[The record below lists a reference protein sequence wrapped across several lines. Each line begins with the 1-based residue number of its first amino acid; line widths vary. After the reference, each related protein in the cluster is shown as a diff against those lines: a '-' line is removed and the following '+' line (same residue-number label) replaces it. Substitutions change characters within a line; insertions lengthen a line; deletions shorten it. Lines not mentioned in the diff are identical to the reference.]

1 MNKIIQKNPELFQI
15 NSSGTRKK
23 SSKPKEIKIKNPKE
37 HNNTVAKRNSL
48 LKFIRRH
55 QENKLKS
62 ESTESIKPEL
72 SGDFDESMKYLM
84 DMTEQ
89 LERKGDSNSKYT
101 LKNHEFHDHENVSMN
116 FPDVTEPIFNP
127 TPRPPLPAPS
137 YGCLKYGGSLPT
149 FRQYH
154 GNQTKKN
161 LPSNLDYL
169 EKIDSEKNNLETND
183 LEKNNLFK
191 TDIIGGENKNHSL
204 SQRKILRRTFK
215 IGKSNA
221 NNKISVLVSNRTIR
235 NRISNKNI
243 ELKQTP
249 MLEVRR
255 YLVKHGLIK
264 IGSPSPPDV
273 LRQMYESASLMCGNI
288 TNHNS
293 ETLMYNYLNSEKK
306 SW

>member
-1 MNKIIQKNPELFQI
+1 LISNFKIRIT
-15 NSSGTRKK
+15 G
-23 SSKPKEIKIKNPKE
+23 
-37 HNNTVAKRNSL
+37 A
-48 LKFIRRH
+48 
-55 QENKLKS
+55 
-62 ESTESIKPEL
+62 
-72 SGDFDESMKYLM
+72 DFDESMKYLM

-101 LKNHEFHDHENVSMN
+101 LKNHEFHDHENVSMK
-116 FPDVTEPIFNP
+116 FPDVPAPVSRT
-127 TPRPPLPAPS
+127 PLPAPS

-149 FRQYH
+149 FRQYY

-161 LPSNLDYL
+161 LPSNL
-169 EKIDSEKNNLETND
+169 NNLDKSD
-183 LEKNNLFK
+183 LEKNVK
-191 TDIIGGENKNHSL
+191 TDILDSEKINPSL
-204 SQRKILRRTFK
+204 SQRKTLRRTFK

-221 NNKISVLVSNRTIR
+221 NNRISVLVSNRTIR
-235 NRISNKNI
+235 NRISNRNI

>member
-1 MNKIIQKNPELFQI
+1 
-15 NSSGTRKK
+15 
-23 SSKPKEIKIKNPKE
+23 
-37 HNNTVAKRNSL
+37 
-48 LKFIRRH
+48 
-55 QENKLKS
+55 
-62 ESTESIKPEL
+62 
-72 SGDFDESMKYLM
+72 MKYLM

-101 LKNHEFHDHENVSMN
+101 LKNHEFHDHENVSMK
-116 FPDVTEPIFNP
+116 FPDVPAPVSRT
-127 TPRPPLPAPS
+127 PLPAPS

-149 FRQYH
+149 FRQYY

-161 LPSNLDYL
+161 LPSNLNIL
-169 EKIDSEKNNLETND
+169 EKDD
-183 LEKNNLFK
+183 LEKNNLEKSDLEKNIK
-191 TDIIGGENKNHSL
+191 TEIIGGA
-204 SQRKILRRTFK
+204 QRKTLRRTFK

-221 NNKISVLVSNRTIR
+221 NNRISVLVSNRTIR
-235 NRISNKNI
+235 NRISNRNI